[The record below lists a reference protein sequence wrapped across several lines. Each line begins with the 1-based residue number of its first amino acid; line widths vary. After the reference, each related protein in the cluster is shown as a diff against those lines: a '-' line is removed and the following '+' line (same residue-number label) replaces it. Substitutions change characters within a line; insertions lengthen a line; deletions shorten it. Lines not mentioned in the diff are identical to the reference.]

1 MVDEKTEHMVRIDY
15 PLFESTVPAY
25 ATNFVMQNTGREFVL
40 GYYVVLPPSVVST
53 PGADQGAIK
62 TRLAAI
68 ESVPA
73 QCVARVVLTHD
84 RCIEVAR
91 VMVRTLRDA
100 GVSLKELG
108 VKDGD

>member
-1 MVDEKTEHMVRIDY
+1 MVDEKTEHTVRIDY

-25 ATNFVMQNTGREFVL
+25 ATNFVMQNTGREYVL
-40 GYYVVLPPSVVST
+40 AYYVVLPPSVVST
-53 PGADQGAIK
+53 PGEDPATIK
-62 TRLAAI
+62 ARLAAI

-73 QCVARVVLTHD
+73 QCVARVVLTQD
-84 RCIEVAR
+84 RAIDVAR

-100 GVSLKELG
+100 GVGLKELG